1 MLIVDVESIDDPR
14 IVHYTGLTDMQ
25 MRMVTEPAAG
35 IFLAEGEK
43 VIRRALAAG
52 LQMVSALME
61 PKWLPPLQANMP
73 ADVPVFL
80 APAPLLEAIT
90 GFRLHRGALAV
101 FARPEPRSAEQVV
114 KGADTLVLLEDL
126 VDHTNVGAVFRSAAG
141 LGIDAVLV
149 TARCA
154 DPWYRRSVKTSMGAV
169 FTLPWATVADTGT
182 AISMARQSGVSTI
195 ALDPSADTSIRG
207 WRRTGPTMLLMG
219 TEGPGL
225 SAMAKAGTD
234 LTLSIPMARGT
245 DSLNVAMA
253 AAIACYALTS

>member
-1 MLIVDVESIDDPR
+1 MVIIDVESIEDPR
-14 IVHYTGLTDMQ
+14 IAQYNGLTDMQ

-52 LQMVSALME
+52 LEMVSALME
-61 PKWLPPLQANMP
+61 AKWLPPLKPHMP

-80 APAPLLEAIT
+80 APTPLLEGIT

-101 FARPEPRSAEQVV
+101 FARPKPQAPEQVLE
-114 KGADTLVLLEDL
+114 GADTVVLLEDL

-169 FTLPWATVADTGT
+169 FTLPWATVADAGT
-182 AISMARQSGVSTI
+182 AMSLARRCGVSTI
-195 ALDPSADTSIRG
+195 ALDPAATTSMRE
-207 WRRTGPTMLLMG
+207 WRREGPTMLLMG

-225 SAMAKAGTD
+225 SESAKAGTD
-234 LTLSIPMARGT
+234 QTLSIPMARGT

-253 AAIACYALTS
+253 AAIACYVLTS